1 MEPLARAAWVRAAGV
16 GAVGLGVPALAWS
29 VHAALGVTLVVFE
42 ALVAVVVVGAALFGS
57 EVISE
62 RAFRLLRW
70 LSNRPEPEAPRRSRT
85 GR

>member
-1 MEPLARAAWVRAAGV
+1 M
-16 GAVGLGVPALAWS
+16 PALAWS
-29 VHAALGVTLVVFE
+29 AHAALGVALVVLE

-57 EVISE
+57 EAISE